1 MLSHTSLPI
10 TSLQSLFSKHI
21 VSQPVGGV
29 ARAIWRESWGLVT
42 SAHLG
47 SLCVLD
53 GGGVCGGGGGVWKTS
68 CQARWRDG
76 NMKEKYRGSAEGS
89 AAGAQSAAL
98 VIR

>member
-1 MLSHTSLPI
+1 MGIAAPFLLSVVKASCPASL
-10 TSLQSLFSKHI
+10 LE
-21 VSQPVGGV
+21 GV

-53 GGGVCGGGGGVWKTS
+53 GGGVCGGGGGGVWKTS
-68 CQARWRDG
+68 CQARWRYG
-76 NMKEKYRGSAEGS
+76 NMKEKCMGST
-89 AAGAQSAAL
+89 QSAAP